1 MCSFQNNS
9 QKWLTDQVT
18 FSVYL
23 DIFPI
28 LQSLWR
34 TVSSQKNLKGIDCSV
49 FFSLSAFHIFFLFF
63 VFALHKIPQNRK
75 LLADL
80 GVWYK
85 LRRLGPKKKEK
96 KTKPRRCRIDQL
108 QDSYPAWS
116 PSQGDFTDL
125 SQRQT
130 LCQFWYATCLWIRR
144 SASSQRAFC
153 HFKCIRSPAWH
164 EPYTLH

>member
-1 MCSFQNNS
+1 MVDGSSNVFCLFRYFPDYTILMKNCKLTKKSEGHRLLSF
-9 QKWLTDQVT
+9 L
-18 FSVYL
+18 FS
-23 DIFPI
+23 F
-28 LQSLWR
+28 SF
-34 TVSSQKNLKGIDCSV
+34 SH
-49 FFSLSAFHIFFLFF
+49 FFSFFF